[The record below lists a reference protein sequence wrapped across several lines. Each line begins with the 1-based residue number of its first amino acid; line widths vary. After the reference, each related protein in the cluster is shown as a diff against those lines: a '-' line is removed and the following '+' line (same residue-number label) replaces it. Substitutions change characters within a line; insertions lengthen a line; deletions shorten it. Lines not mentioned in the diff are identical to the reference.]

1 MRNTTERT
9 EGVEAGTAKLV
20 GTDSETIIS
29 QVELLLRN
37 SKEYDKM
44 AKAVNPYGDGRAS
57 ENIYKF
63 ILHQL

>member
-1 MRNTTERT
+1 MT
-9 EGVEAGTAKLV
+9 EGVEADTAKLV

-29 QVELLLRN
+29 HVELLLSN
-37 SKEYDKM
+37 SKEYNKIV
-44 AKAVNPYGDGRAS
+44 KTVNPYADGRAS